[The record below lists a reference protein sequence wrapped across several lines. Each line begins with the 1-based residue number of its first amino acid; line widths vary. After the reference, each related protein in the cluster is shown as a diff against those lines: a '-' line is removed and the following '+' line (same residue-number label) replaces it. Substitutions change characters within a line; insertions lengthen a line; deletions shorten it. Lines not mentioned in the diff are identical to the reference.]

1 MSEKFPLT
9 KRDYLY
15 SYGFMVACYIGIFY
29 MGYNNEISFFAN
41 ILAVFLATSILILI
55 GYLIG
60 LLQLIQGLFMISCE
74 ILFFISRLM
83 LKLFKK
89 LFKPNQEKPKNLDEI
104 LSNKTKNP

>member
-9 KRDYLY
+9 RRDYLY

-29 MGYNNEISFFAN
+29 MGYNNEISFFCQYSRS
-41 ILAVFLATSILILI
+41 ILATSILILI

-74 ILFFISRLM
+74 ILFFISRFI

-89 LFKPNQEKPKNLDEI
+89 LFKPNQEKPKSTEEI
-104 LSNKTKNP
+104 LSNNTKSS